1 MIEDKNIKV
10 ARLFGLEKKA
20 REARSQDELHFV
32 IANETRQI
40 IDYISAFLLL
50 KTPAD
55 KFNIKA
61 IAPALVINM
70 TICSH
75 SDT

>member
-1 MIEDKNIKV
+1 MSEDKNIKV

-40 IDYISAFLLL
+40 IDYISAF
-50 KTPAD
+50 
-55 KFNIKA
+55 FIIK
-61 IAPALVINM
+61 N
-70 TICSH
+70 SYR
-75 SDT
+75 